1 MSHNCQKSL
10 HWLYVCGENPLPHS
24 ETFVIPVQLYQE
36 NNLLR
41 QKQEKSI
48 INTQIFQGSRLG
60 KVLDPFFP
68 LLILHKKWSFSLK
81 IPSVNVAKS
90 AEIWG
95 FGKIYSRNCYWK
107 ILFFVQCKMLM
118 PWEAK
123 KEYLQIKYQRADK
136 RIYEPDWN
144 FIFTFW
150 IMGLRTNQNKTFK
163 SHQEGT
169 NAAVYYGHKEF
180 FIRSKG

>member
-90 AEIWG
+90 TEICG
-95 FGKIYSRNCYWK
+95 FGKIYSRNCFGKFYFLCSVKCWYLGK
-107 ILFFVQCKMLM
+107 QKRNTYRSNIKELT
-118 PWEAK
+118 
-123 KEYLQIKYQRADK
+123 KEYMNQIE
-136 RIYEPDWN
+136 ISFSLFE
-144 FIFTFW
+144 
-150 IMGLRTNQNKTFK
+150 
-163 SHQEGT
+163 
-169 NAAVYYGHKEF
+169 
-180 FIRSKG
+180 